1 MDWLKKR
8 LAEPTTYLGLSA
20 SIYGVGMLGKVNEA
34 PAVADAISTAAPA
47 LAAGDYV
54 TGIALIVGGALGAFL
69 KEKGGR

>member
-1 MDWLKKR
+1 MNWLLQR
-8 LAEPTTYLGLSA
+8 LKEPTTYLGLSA
-20 SIYGVGMLGKVNEA
+20 SIYGVGMLGKIDEA
-34 PAVADAISTAAPA
+34 PALADAVSTAAPA